1 MSAQIATVESPDTL
15 RLSQEAQSALRLQVG
30 SRIAVTIEQDK
41 VTLEPLQEDDS
52 NCAFPAAADEPS
64 EDRKREARARVAQ
77 IAQELRSMFAGEPSL
92 EDEYFQTRDAD
103 KW

>member
-15 RLSQEAQSALRLQVG
+15 RLSQEAQSALRLRAG

-41 VTLEPLQEDDS
+41 VTLEPLLEDDS
-52 NCAFPAAADEPS
+52 NCTCPATTEQPF
-64 EDRKREARARVAQ
+64 EDRKREARARVDQ
-77 IAQELRSMFAGEPSL
+77 IAQELRSMFAGQPSL
-92 EDEYFQTRDAD
+92 EDEYFRTRDVD